1 MADAAPDAAGEPKP
15 EGAVLFK
22 RKSRGHMKGRM
33 RKKTKAAK
41 VEEEEKESSS
51 DEGEVVRKEKTKSN
65 VHRVRPESPSR
76 WRVLFRSGG
85 KGAEHAPRPR
95 ARAAADA
102 ETQGG
107 LRPSWRAARRECLA
121 GAFRDNA
128 LVFPRGLRVLCH
140 ACCPPRCV
148 EIVASVGWQRI
159 ANREAAPR
167 FPRAPPPRVA
177 SPLPSL

>member
-41 VEEEEKESSS
+41 VAEEEKESSS

-76 WRVLFRSGG
+76 WRVLSRSGG
-85 KGAEHAPRPR
+85 KGAEHAPRLR
-95 ARAAADA
+95 ARAPRQMRRPKAASDQVGVQHA
-102 ETQGG
+102 ANASLVRSGT
-107 LRPSWRAARRECLA
+107 LRWSFHGACL
-121 GAFRDNA
+121 F
-128 LVFPRGLRVLCH
+128 
-140 ACCPPRCV
+140 
-148 EIVASVGWQRI
+148 
-159 ANREAAPR
+159 
-167 FPRAPPPRVA
+167 
-177 SPLPSL
+177 